1 MEHLRYGLDMQE
13 IPSQKHEEFNLL
25 LAQAKDAL
33 VETNFDEAESKYQAA
48 IELART
54 LFSEPCAETVSCLVG
69 LGDAYFA
76 ASKFEEAKTMYQEGL
91 DEFDS
96 IQNMR
101 NEDQTAS
108 SENQIA
114 HSENQ
119 SAHSENQTAQPKD
132 KIPAL
137 LKLAK
142 TLTALKD
149 FSQADNVFA
158 ETVALAEP
166 ALPLGNPILTGIYE
180 AYANMLA
187 DGKLDP
193 GTQREEYFREKA
205 RVCRGKFTPPK
216 RPPAKE
222 TRSDL
227 PKLRRAAK
235 PTASL
240 FDGGSGLFLSPM
252 VWLARNFKIL
262 LVLLLVSACAY
273 AYTDKSVRN
282 QIEHYFGS
290 H

>member
-1 MEHLRYGLDMQE
+1 MDSLRYGLDMQE
-13 IPSQKHEEFNLL
+13 IPNQERQEFNLL

-33 VETNFDEAESKYQAA
+33 VETNFDEAESNYRAA
-48 IELART
+48 LNLGRS
-54 LFSEPCAETVSCLVG
+54 LFPEPTIETVSCLIG
-69 LGDAYFA
+69 LGDSFFG
-76 ASKFEEAKTMYQEGL
+76 ASKFEEAKAKFQEAL
-91 DEFDS
+91 DEFD
-96 IQNMR
+96 R
-101 NEDQTAS
+101 VQTVQTDDTTVQAS
-108 SENQIA
+108 DKQVSDKTVQA
-114 HSENQ
+114 S
-119 SAHSENQTAQPKD
+119 D

-142 TLTALKD
+142 TLTVLKE

-193 GTQREEYFREKA
+193 GTEREEHFREKA
-205 RVCRGKFTPPK
+205 KVCRGKFTPPK

-240 FDGGSGLFLSPM
+240 FDVGGSGLFLSPM

-262 LVLLLVSACAY
+262 LILLLVSVGAY
-273 AYTDKSVRN
+273 AFTDKTVRN
-282 QIEHYFGS
+282 QFEHYFGS